1 MLRPNITPENTIVGS
16 FITMNPR
23 ANLRKIFG
31 EQREVKKTYYLIL
44 EENSSQCENFNFRT
58 NPLNTLWHG
67 LSTNTSILKKLDL

>member
-1 MLRPNITPENTIVGS
+1 MLRPSITPENTIVGS

-44 EENSSQCENFNFRT
+44 EENSSQCENFNFR
-58 NPLNTLWHG
+58 NKPSKHTLTRTKHQHF
-67 LSTNTSILKKLDL
+67 NIKKVRK